1 MVLKD
6 VAGDWARDLEKKGIP
21 AKALLAKFMS
31 EVRKRGGKP
40 LRDWK

>member
-1 MVLKD
+1 VRQNE
-6 VAGDWARDLEKKGIP
+6 AKGVP
-21 AKALLAKFMS
+21 AKALLARYMS